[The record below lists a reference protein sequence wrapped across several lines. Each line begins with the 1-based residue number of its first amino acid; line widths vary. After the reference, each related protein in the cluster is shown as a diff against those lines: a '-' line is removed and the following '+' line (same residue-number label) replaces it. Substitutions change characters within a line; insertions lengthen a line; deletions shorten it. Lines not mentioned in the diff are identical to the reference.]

1 MKAIIRTN
9 DRNLFN
15 SLVHFLKLLHITVE
29 TVEEKNA
36 TTFKKQKEK
45 FDKAEKFWRSL
56 KVDMK
61 GFKFNREDAYE
72 R

>member
-1 MKAIIRTN
+1 M
-9 DRNLFN
+9 L
-15 SLVHFLKLLHITVE
+15 HYLKSLHITVE
-29 TVEEKNA
+29 TTEEKNV
-36 TTFKKQKEK
+36 TTGKKQKEK
-45 FDKAEKFWRSL
+45 FEDAEKFWRSL